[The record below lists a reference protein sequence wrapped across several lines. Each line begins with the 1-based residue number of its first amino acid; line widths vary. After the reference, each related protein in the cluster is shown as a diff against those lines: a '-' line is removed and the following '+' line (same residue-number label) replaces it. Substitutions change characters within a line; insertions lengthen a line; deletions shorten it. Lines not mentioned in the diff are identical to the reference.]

1 MPACLCAAEPLL
13 DTPSSL
19 PAVQLQLRMVESTI
33 ANAEHDLEASW
44 LNTCF
49 PQPAPG
55 FYVDEEWGFA
65 GAPQLRRCSEALGDF
80 RDARQKLLRRLEELQ
95 SPKQAEEAMAN
106 AAEDRLKERVRRLEF
121 KLADAESWN
130 DKMSEAMQKL
140 LQTQAGLE
148 QSVES
153 LETQCAALRHQTSA
167 AESCKDQIEGW
178 LESQRMAQESTI
190 EQLRA
195 ENVKLQR
202 ENATLAE
209 QAQLQRQR
217 ADRLHQEND
226 QLRGQGGY
234 PEMLPDGLAA
244 DCDACS
250 DASWVCVLSSDR
262 NIFAAGTM
270 LKAKVGQAFEYLQA
284 KDLQKGAQILAS
296 DDQSLLEVL
305 DTPEAQRSVELIELW
320 TEDRSNAAACFPV
333 RGTQS
338 MHVAMNILGL
348 NTLHSGYSFLKRAPW
363 CEYVFAN
370 GSLED
375 AMATLEGYDAA
386 MDEPF
391 QLVYEE
397 IMRAFPKTK
406 FVLTISDPERW
417 YESYTELIAG
427 MAESAATRNRTHS
440 RNLRSGFRAWLDSDL
455 MTRCTAARYWGC
467 DFGNETGEDTKKQCL
482 EAYQQHNERVQQV
495 IPADRLLVYNFTDGW
510 APLAHFLGKPIP
522 DVEFPHVDL
531 PGLIF
536 EHHEPEPSEPVSML
550 SVARQQ
556 LLLFVPAS
564 GDPLQEEAAS
574 LAQACLA
581 ETLHPGDWIK
591 VNGRFSRLTRVEVRA
606 LEEVEHVQFDLSP
619 SLPAATFSLAL
630 REKDPFV
637 AAV

>member
-1 MPACLCAAEPLL
+1 MLLQAMPACLCAAEPLL

-320 TEDRSNAAACFPV
+320 TEDR
-333 RGTQS
+333 
-338 MHVAMNILGL
+338 
-348 NTLHSGYSFLKRAPW
+348 
-363 CEYVFAN
+363 
-370 GSLED
+370 
-375 AMATLEGYDAA
+375 
-386 MDEPF
+386 
-391 QLVYEE
+391 
-397 IMRAFPKTK
+397 
-406 FVLTISDPERW
+406 
-417 YESYTELIAG
+417 
-427 MAESAATRNRTHS
+427 
-440 RNLRSGFRAWLDSDL
+440 
-455 MTRCTAARYWGC
+455 
-467 DFGNETGEDTKKQCL
+467 
-482 EAYQQHNERVQQV
+482 
-495 IPADRLLVYNFTDGW
+495 
-510 APLAHFLGKPIP
+510 
-522 DVEFPHVDL
+522 
-531 PGLIF
+531 
-536 EHHEPEPSEPVSML
+536 ML

-591 VNGRFSRLTRVEVRA
+591 VNGRFSRLTHVEVRA
-606 LEEVEHVQFDLSP
+606 LGEAEHVQFDLSP

>member
-1 MPACLCAAEPLL
+1 MAAFPCAVEPLL

-19 PAVQLQLRMVESTI
+19 PAVQLQLRMVESSI
-33 ANAEHDLEASW
+33 ASAEHDLEASW

-55 FYVDEEWGFA
+55 FYVDEELGFA

-80 RDARQKLLRRLEELQ
+80 REARQKLLLRLEELQ
-95 SPKQAEEAMAN
+95 SPKLQAEEAR

-167 AESCKDQIEGW
+167 AESCKDQLERW
-178 LESQRMAQESTI
+178 LGSQRMAQESTI

-202 ENATLAE
+202 ENAALAE
-209 QAQLQRQR
+209 QAQLQQRR
-217 ADRLHQEND
+217 ADRLHEEND
-226 QLRGQGGY
+226 QLRQGGY
-234 PEMLPDGLAA
+234 PEMASNALAA

-250 DASWVCVLSSDR
+250 DVSSWVCVPCSDR
-262 NIFAAGTM
+262 NVFAAGTM

-305 DTPEAQRSVELIELW
+305 DSPETQTSLELLELS
-320 TEDRSNAAACFPV
+320 TEDR
-333 RGTQS
+333 
-338 MHVAMNILGL
+338 
-348 NTLHSGYSFLKRAPW
+348 
-363 CEYVFAN
+363 
-370 GSLED
+370 
-375 AMATLEGYDAA
+375 
-386 MDEPF
+386 
-391 QLVYEE
+391 
-397 IMRAFPKTK
+397 
-406 FVLTISDPERW
+406 
-417 YESYTELIAG
+417 
-427 MAESAATRNRTHS
+427 
-440 RNLRSGFRAWLDSDL
+440 
-455 MTRCTAARYWGC
+455 
-467 DFGNETGEDTKKQCL
+467 
-482 EAYQQHNERVQQV
+482 
-495 IPADRLLVYNFTDGW
+495 
-510 APLAHFLGKPIP
+510 
-522 DVEFPHVDL
+522 
-531 PGLIF
+531 
-536 EHHEPEPSEPVSML
+536 ML
-550 SVARQQ
+550 CVARQQ
-556 LLLFVPAS
+556 LLLSAPAV
-564 GDPLQEEAAS
+564 GDPLQEDAAS
-574 LAQACLA
+574 TAQACLA

-606 LEEVEHVQFDLSP
+606 LAEEAELVQFDLSP